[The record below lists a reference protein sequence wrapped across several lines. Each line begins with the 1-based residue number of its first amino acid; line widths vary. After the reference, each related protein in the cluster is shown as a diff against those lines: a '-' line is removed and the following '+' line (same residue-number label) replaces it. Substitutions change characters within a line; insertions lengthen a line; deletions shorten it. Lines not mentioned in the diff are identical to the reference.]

1 VPKKHLNY
9 IFIKNLKKYDMV
21 ITGGELGCEDLSF
34 WLFWLCGIRNN
45 GYNLAACSY
54 GLVGIGSCF
63 STNNFEMSVVGL
75 QKKRD

>member
-1 VPKKHLNY
+1 
-9 IFIKNLKKYDMV
+9 MV

-34 WLFWLCGIRNN
+34 WLFWLCGINN

-63 STNNFEMSVVGL
+63 STKNFEMSVVGL
-75 QKKRD
+75 QTEKKKRD